1 MTLDITT
8 IESPLGPI
16 TLVAHGEALVGLEFG
31 DQAQRLAWLRDRL
44 ARHLGPTELRAT
56 ADPAGAASRLGAYFA
71 GDLAALAEQPVELL
85 GTSFQCAVW
94 SALREIPAG
103 RTESYGALAAR
114 IGAPQ
119 AMRAVGAANGSNP
132 IGIFVPCHR
141 VLAADLTLHG
151 YGGGLERKAWLLD
164 HEGASWRAGREA
176 REEPQLPLFAAGGTR

>member
-16 TLVAHGEALVGLEFG
+16 TLVARGEALLGLEFG
-31 DQAQRLAWLRDRL
+31 DQEQRLAWLRERL
-44 ARHLGPTELRAT
+44 ARHFGPAGLREM

-71 GDLAALAEQPVELL
+71 GDLAALAGQPVELL
-85 GTSFQCAVW
+85 GTSFQRAVW
-94 SALREIPAG
+94 SALREIPVG
-103 RTESYGALAAR
+103 CTESYGALAAR

-119 AMRAVGAANGSNP
+119 AVRAVGAANGSNP

-151 YGGGLERKAWLLD
+151 YGGGLGRKAWLLD
-164 HEGASWRAGREA
+164 HEGASWRAAKNES
-176 REEPQLPLFAAGGTR
+176 QFTLFAAGATR

>member
-1 MTLDITT
+1 MRLDLTT
-8 IESPLGPI
+8 IESLLGPI
-16 TLVAHGEALVGLEFG
+16 TLVARGDALVGLEFG
-31 DQAQRLAWLRDRL
+31 DQEQRLAWLRERL
-44 ARHLGPTELRAT
+44 ARHLGPTELRES

-71 GDLAALAEQPVELL
+71 GDLGVLAEQPVELL
-85 GTSFQCAVW
+85 GTSFQRAVW
-94 SALREIPAG
+94 SALREIPVG

-119 AMRAVGAANGSNP
+119 AVRAVGAANGSNP

-164 HEGASWRAGREA
+164 HEGAMWRAGREA
-176 REEPQLPLFAAGGTR
+176 KNESQFPLFAAGSG